1 MYSVELKV
9 GEKNLRLES
18 GRVARQAAGEILV
31 SYGDT
36 VVLVCV
42 NYKPEIDP
50 TVDFLPLTVEYR
62 ELSFAAGKIPGGF
75 IKREMRPSDNEILA
89 SRLIDRPLRP
99 LFPPDFRNE
108 VQIIVYLLS
117 SDVEHDAD
125 IFGITGA
132 ATALLISEIPF
143 TIPVAGI
150 RVGLLDG
157 KYIINPTLAQ
167 QEDCRVN
174 LVIAGTKDAV
184 VMIEGGAKEAT
195 EEEIIGAIEA
205 GHNECIKIIEIEEK
219 MREAIGKEKI
229 ESNEPFVD
237 EALANEIKE
246 RVGNDINQIFLFKE
260 KKARQEA
267 AYQLIKNV
275 VEKFSDKEVEH
286 IEAKVRYEVEKMI
299 AEKMRNMVL
308 EEKKRIDGR
317 GLKDIRNVSCEI
329 GVLPRTHG
337 SALFTRGQT
346 QSLAVTTLGTKSDEQ
361 RVDAIYGEE
370 TKSFMLHYNF
380 PPFATGEVKPIR
392 GPSRREIGHG
402 ALAER
407 AILPVLPSDES
418 FPYTIRVV
426 SNILESNGSSSM
438 ASVCSASLSL
448 MDAGVPIKT
457 AVAGISIGLV
467 KEGDKYE
474 LLADIIGDEDHYGDM
489 DFKVAGTKDGITAV
503 QLDLKIQG
511 LNINI
516 LRQAL
521 DYAKEARENILKIMS
536 STINSPRSHLSKY
549 APKILAFSIPKDK
562 IGEVIGP
569 GGKVIRRIIG
579 ESDLKIDI
587 TDDGKV
593 TIAGADAELVKKA
606 QNDILGIVQEAEV
619 GKIYTGKVTRITNF
633 GAFVEILP
641 GKEGLLHI
649 SKLSRQRVRRV
660 EDVVKV
666 GDEVVVRVY
675 EIDEMGRI
683 NLMRVGEDWQRK

>member
-9 GEKNLRLES
+9 GEKNLRIEH
-18 GRVARQAAGEILV
+18 GRVARQSAGEVLI

-36 VVLVCV
+36 VILVCA
-42 NYKPEIDP
+42 NYNPEVDN

-62 ELSFAAGKIPGGF
+62 ELAFAAGKIPGGF
-75 IKREMRPSDNEILA
+75 IKREMRPSDNEILS

-108 VQIIVYLLS
+108 VQIIAYLLS
-117 SDVEHDAD
+117 CDVEHDAD
-125 IFGITGA
+125 ILGITGA

-143 TIPVAGI
+143 TTPVAGV

-157 KYIINPTLAQ
+157 KYIINPTLSQ
-167 QEDCRVN
+167 QENCKIN
-174 LVIAGTKDAV
+174 LVVAATKNAV
-184 VMIEGGAKEAT
+184 VMIEGGAKEAS
-195 EEEIIGAIEA
+195 EEEVIQGIKVAQ
-205 GHNECIKIIEIEEK
+205 NECLRIIEMEEK
-219 MREAIGKEKI
+219 IREAVGKEKLEI
-229 ESNEPFVD
+229 NEPFVS
-237 EALANEIKE
+237 EELANEIKE
-246 RVGNDINQIFLFKE
+246 KVGNDINQIFLFRE

-267 AYQLIKNV
+267 AYELIRSIT
-275 VEKFSDKEVEH
+275 EKFTDRGIEG
-286 IEAKVRYEVEKMI
+286 IEAKVRYVIEKMI
-299 AEKMRNMVL
+299 AQRMRKMIL
-308 EEKKRIDGR
+308 EEKKRFDGR
-317 GLKDIRNVSCEI
+317 GTKDIRNVSCEI

-361 RVDAIYGEE
+361 RIDAIYGEE
-370 TKSFMLHYNF
+370 SKSFMLHYNF

-407 AILPVLPSDES
+407 AILPVLPSEEN

-438 ASVCSASLSL
+438 ASVCSASLAL

-467 KEGDKYE
+467 KEGDRYE
-474 LLADIIGDEDHYGDM
+474 LLTDIIGDEDHYGDM
-489 DFKVAGTKDGITAV
+489 DFKVAGTKNGITAL

-511 LNINI
+511 IDIEI

-521 DYAKEARENILKIMS
+521 DYAREARENILKIMS
-536 STINSPRSHLSKY
+536 STIDSPRTSLSKY
-549 APKILAFSIPKDK
+549 APKIVAFSIPKEK
-562 IGEVIGP
+562 IGDVIGP

-579 ESDLKIDI
+579 DSDLKIDI

-593 TIAGADAELVKKA
+593 TIAGSDAELVKKA
-606 QNDILGIVQEAEV
+606 KGEILNIVQEVEV
-619 GKIYTGKVTRITNF
+619 GKSYIGKVTRITNF

-649 SKLSRQRVRRV
+649 SKLSRRRVRRV
-660 EDVVKV
+660 EDVVKP
-666 GDEVVVRVY
+666 GDEVIVKVY
-675 EIDEMGRI
+675 EIDDMGRI
-683 NLMRVGEDWQRK
+683 NLIRVGEDWYNR